1 MDERALKEV
10 VHEIIGTEQTLDDC
24 AVWPCP
30 GGILVATTDMLH
42 EKTDFPRGM
51 TDWQIGWMSAA
62 VTLSDIAAMG
72 ARPALVLI
80 AVGLDRGERIREIL
94 LGAKAC
100 SDSCG
105 AVLAGGDLDAHQ
117 ELTIVSSG
125 IGFAEKGNV
134 IRRRGAV
141 VGDLICITGPL
152 GRAQAALEGYF
163 QYEKDLLE
171 PIPRVTEGEHLA
183 SAGISSMMDI
193 SDGLVLSLY
202 DLLDANECG
211 YSIDSA
217 LLPSLEGVPAKKSRE
232 YALFGGGD
240 FELLFTCAQERFPI
254 QDLDCYVVGR
264 VISEHTVVVD
274 GEVVPY
280 RGYLHRWDEDA
291 V

>member
-1 MDERALKEV
+1 LDERALKEV
-10 VHEIIGTEQTLDDC
+10 VREIIGTEQTLDDC
-24 AVWPCP
+24 AVFPCNCSL
-30 GGILVATTDMLH
+30 LVATTDMLH
-42 EKTDFPRGM
+42 ETTDFPRGM

-72 ARPALVLI
+72 ARPALVLL

-100 SDSCG
+100 CDSCG

-125 IGFAEKGNV
+125 IGFAEGGKV
-134 IRRRGAV
+134 IRRKGAV
-141 VGDLICITGPL
+141 PGDLICITGPL
-152 GRAQAALEGYF
+152 GRAQAALEGYT
-163 QYEKDLLE
+163 QYKRNLLE
-171 PIPRVTEGEHLA
+171 PVPRVSEGERLA

-202 DLLDANECG
+202 DLLDANEGG

-217 LLPSLEGVPAKKSRE
+217 LLPLLEGVTPEKSRE

-240 FELLFTCAQERFPI
+240 FELLFTCAPEHVPVSG
-254 QDLDCYVVGR
+254 LDCYVVGS
-264 VISEHTVVVD
+264 VIPDHTVLVD
-274 GEVVPY
+274 GKVVPQ
-280 RGYLHRWDEDA
+280 RGYQHHWE
-291 V
+291 

>member
-1 MDERALKEV
+1 LDERALKEIV
-10 VHEIIGTEQTLDDC
+10 REIIGTEQTLDDC
-24 AVWPCP
+24 AIWTCKS
-30 GGILVATTDMLH
+30 GLLVATTDMLH
-42 EKTDFPRGM
+42 EATDFPRGM

-72 ARPALVLI
+72 TQPALVLL
-80 AVGLDRGERIREIL
+80 AVGLDRGERIGEIL

-100 SDSCG
+100 CDSCG

-125 IGFAEKGNV
+125 IGFAEKGVV
-134 IRRRGAV
+134 IRRKGAV

-171 PIPRVTEGEHLA
+171 PVPRVTEGEHLA

-217 LLPSLEGVPAKKSRE
+217 LLPPLEGVLPEKSRE
-232 YALFGGGD
+232 YGLYGGGD
-240 FELLFTCAQERFPI
+240 FELLFTCAPEKFPI
-254 QDLDCYVVGR
+254 PDLDCYRVGR
-264 VISEHTVVVD
+264 VIPEHSVLVD
-274 GEVVPY
+274 GEVAPY
-280 RGYLHRWDEDA
+280 RGYLHRWK
-291 V
+291 

>member
-1 MDERALKEV
+1 LDERALKEIV
-10 VHEIIGTEQTLDDC
+10 REIIGTEQTLDDC
-24 AVWPCP
+24 AVLSCNDRL
-30 GGILVATTDMLH
+30 LVATTDMLH
-42 EKTDFPRGM
+42 ETTDFPEGM

-72 ARPALVLI
+72 ARPALVLL

-100 SDSCG
+100 CDSCG

-125 IGFAEKGNV
+125 IGFAVGGKV

-141 VGDLICITGPL
+141 PGDLICITGPL

-171 PIPRVTEGEHLA
+171 PIPRVTEGEYLA

-211 YSIDSA
+211 YSIESA
-217 LLPSLEGVPAKKSRE
+217 LLPSLEGIPPDKSRE

-240 FELLFTCAQERFPI
+240 FELLFTCAQENFPI
-254 QDLDCYVVGR
+254 PDLDCYRVGR
-264 VISEHTVVVD
+264 VIPEHTALVD
-274 GEVVPY
+274 GEVAPY
-280 RGYLHRWDEDA
+280 RGYLHRWK
-291 V
+291 